1 MTNKHASKRH
11 CLVGKLRPKAKDS
24 KKRNKALARERK
36 LALKLSRE
44 EK

>member
-11 CLVGKLRPKAKDS
+11 CLVGKTRPKAKDS

-36 LALKLSRE
+36 ALLKVSRE
-44 EK
+44 TK